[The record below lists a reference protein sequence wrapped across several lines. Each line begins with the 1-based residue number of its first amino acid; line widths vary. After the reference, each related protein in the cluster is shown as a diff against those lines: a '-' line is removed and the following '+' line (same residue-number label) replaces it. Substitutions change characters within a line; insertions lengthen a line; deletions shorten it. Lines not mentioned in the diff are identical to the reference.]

1 MKYYT
6 IIALLFIASCDKAE
20 DKPEK
25 EKIFTTI
32 EAEEWSGQY
41 GYFYH
46 GIHVPGLD
54 QDMIDNGDITA
65 YYKEHDRWRQM
76 PFRDPDVEVKA
87 IFQRKPC
94 CNAAVYMIYKDKSV
108 SEENLPYSSQFKIT
122 YKP

>member
-6 IIALLFIASCDKAE
+6 IIALLFIASCDKTD
-20 DKPEK
+20 DKPER
-25 EKIFTTI
+25 EKIVTTI
-32 EAEEWSGQY
+32 AASEWNGQY

-46 GIHVPGLD
+46 SIQIPALN

-108 SEENLPYSSQFKIT
+108 RKENLPYSSQFKIT